1 MIEPPKAVIFIGIIF
16 RTDKA
21 LLRIRLKIMY
31 FAFPYQLIVF
41 ITEGDQPCID
51 FKVSGQIIPVISRT

>member
-1 MIEPPKAVIFIGIIF
+1 MIEPPKAVIFSKIAF
-16 RTDKA
+16 RADKA

-31 FAFPYQLIVF
+31 FAFPYQLIIF
-41 ITEGDQPCID
+41 ITEGNYPGID